1 MDMKKDGP
9 TKEPRT
15 PDMDTISNFRQQM
28 DELKKQKVK
37 ERTNLTPPQD
47 SPSSS
52 DESKS
57 RTPSPFSITPELNPF
72 K

>member
-1 MDMKKDGP
+1 MKKNGP
-9 TKEPRT
+9 TKESIT
-15 PDMDTISNFRQQM
+15 PGMDTISNFKRLM
-28 DELKKQKVK
+28 EELEKKQKLK
-37 ERTNLTPPQD
+37 EQTNLTPPQD